1 MTLITN
7 VDAPATGFPG
17 GRFSYTYASFTRP
30 ANTTAYGVGDVI
42 SDTTTA
48 AIQFPKVGQNGAVIS
63 SMLFV
68 EETDTINFTL
78 WMFDQEPTN
87 FADNAALA
95 LVSGDFPK
103 MVGKFSY
110 QQTTKKTVGSN
121 LNVYQAYDL
130 QATASVNAVLPRLPY
145 RTPDGLL
152 YGLLVTESS
161 YTPISGMK
169 FGIRLGLEFGHD
181 A

>member
-30 ANTTAYGVGDVI
+30 ANTTAYGAKDVI

-63 SMLFV
+63 STLFV
-68 EETDTINFTL
+68 EETDTINFSL
-78 WMFDQEPTN
+78 WLFDQEPTN
-87 FADNAALA
+87 FADNAAFA

-103 MVGKFSY
+103 VVGKFFY
-110 QQTTKKTVGSN
+110 PDATKKNVGTN
-121 LNVYQAYDL
+121 LEVYQAYDF
-130 QATASVNAVLPRLPY
+130 QATASVSAVLPRLPY

-152 YGLLVTESS
+152 YGLLVTETG
-161 YTPISGMK
+161 YTPISGVK